1 MSTHKHIDLICVI
14 LAALTVLATVL
25 FINGEA
31 FGLER
36 IVDEDAEANS
46 GSVWFTANDMD
57 GEWDSSSATVIT
69 LNGSEAHITGGGAY
83 AYNGGVV
90 ISGDGH
96 YVVSG
101 SLTDGSIT
109 VDAKKSSKIWILL
122 SGVDIYRSDDAC
134 LRIDQADKVFLTLAA
149 GTENRMTSGAVYSEE
164 ALEDGADGAIFSHDD
179 LTINGSGS
187 LTVTA
192 EYKHGIAA
200 NDSLVITG
208 GNITV
213 SAPKDAIHAN
223 DSFRLRE
230 ASVTLKARDDGVSV
244 AGEDGYMYMESGTL
258 NVIASEDGIKSTGD
272 ITIAGGNITV
282 DAGDDGIH
290 SDTAIDI
297 SGGTILI
304 KQCYEGIEAV
314 SISVSGGD
322 ITVYPT
328 DDGLNAN
335 GGRAFF
341 FPPMGG
347 PGQDTASN
355 HTQET
360 PRIFIS
366 GGAITVINQTGRD
379 ADGLDSNG
387 DIIITGGDIRISLLG
402 SGSNSALDY
411 GSESGGVCTIS
422 GGTVIA
428 CGSYAMAEGFDVS
441 STQCSILY
449 NIGAGVEAD
458 TQLSLLDSQGNT
470 LLTWAVPCGFSSAV
484 VSTPEMRLGE
494 TYTLFVGDMAEEITF
509 TETSASFGDVQSTMF
524 GGRMNWGGM
533 GEMEGGSP
541 GGRRGG
547 PGGGGQGGMGG
558 PGGMDTPPD
567 GGFPPRP

>member
-1 MSTHKHIDLICVI
+1 MSTHKHIDLICVV
-14 LAALTVLATVL
+14 LTVLTLLATVL

-31 FGLER
+31 YGLER
-36 IVDEDAEANS
+36 IVDEDAEAHSNDR
-46 GSVWFTANDMD
+46 WFTANDMN
-57 GEWDSSSATVIT
+57 GEWDSSLATVIT
-69 LNGSEAHITGGGAY
+69 LSGSEAHITGGGAY

-90 ISGDGH
+90 ITGDGH
-96 YVVSG
+96 FVISG

-109 VDAKKSSKIWILL
+109 VDAKKSSKIWLL
-122 SGVDIYRSDDAC
+122 LNGVDIYCSDDAC
-134 LRIDQADKVFLTLAA
+134 LRVEQADKVFLTLAA

-164 ALEDGADGAIFSHDD
+164 ALESGADGAIFSHDD

-208 GNITV
+208 GDITV
-213 SAPKDAIHAN
+213 SAPKDAIHTN

-244 AGEDGYMYMESGTL
+244 AGEGGYMYMESGTL
-258 NVIASEDGIKSTGD
+258 NVIASEDGVKSTGD
-272 ITIAGGNITV
+272 ITIAGGDITV
-282 DAGDDGIH
+282 NAGDDGIH

-304 KQCYEGIEAV
+304 EKCYEGIEAV
-314 SISVSGGD
+314 NISVSGGD

-341 FPPMGG
+341 FPRMGG
-347 PGQDTASN
+347 PGQDAASD

-360 PRIFIS
+360 PRITIS
-366 GGAITVINQTGRD
+366 GGTITVINQTGRD

-428 CGSYAMAEGFDVS
+428 CGSYAMAEGFDDS
-441 STQCSILY
+441 STQCSVLY
-449 NIGAGVEAD
+449 NVSAGVAD
-458 TQLSLLDSQGNT
+458 GTPLSLLDSQGNT
-470 LLTWAVPCGFSSAV
+470 LLAWTVPCGFSSVV

-494 TYTLFVGDMAEEITF
+494 SYTLFLGDRAEELAL
-509 TETSASFGDVQSTMF
+509 TEISASFGDAQSSHF
-524 GGRMNWGGM
+524 GGRMDWGGM
-533 GEMEGGSP
+533 GG
-541 GGRRGG
+541 
-547 PGGGGQGGMGG
+547 
-558 PGGMDTPPD
+558 PPD
-567 GGFPPRP
+567 GGFPPSPDNFGKKS